1 MTISVYFTR
10 DEKITPVHRVIPQT
24 KEVGAA
30 AIKALLAGPTAAE
43 KAFGLG
49 TNIPDGTTFL
59 GLSIKNGVA
68 TLDLSKEYASGGGS
82 LSMFARL
89 AEVVYTLTQFPSV
102 KGVQLKLDGKPVEV
116 FGGEGLVL
124 DHPLT
129 RADFE
134 DLTPAILVESPC
146 IGDKIKT
153 PVRIYGSANVFEGV
167 FQVNLVNWDG
177 LIIAKSRVQATSG
190 TGQRGTFD
198 ITLPFSVDQSGRG
211 ALIVFSESP
220 KDGSHINVVEI
231 PLELVK

>member
-1 MTISVYFTR
+1 MSGTIGDAGTVSTSSTETTESTGTTETTLPPETSTTAPAETTTTLGSQGTMTISVYFTR

-146 IGDKIKT
+146 IGDKIKS
-153 PVRIYGSANVFEGV
+153 PVRIYGSANV
-167 FQVNLVNWDG
+167 
-177 LIIAKSRVQATSG
+177 
-190 TGQRGTFD
+190 
-198 ITLPFSVDQSGRG
+198 
-211 ALIVFSESP
+211 
-220 KDGSHINVVEI
+220 
-231 PLELVK
+231 